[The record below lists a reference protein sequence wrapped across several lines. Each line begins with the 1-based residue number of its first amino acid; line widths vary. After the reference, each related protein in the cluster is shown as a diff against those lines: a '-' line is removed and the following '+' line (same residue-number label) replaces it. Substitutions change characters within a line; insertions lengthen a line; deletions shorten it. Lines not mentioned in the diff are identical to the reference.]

1 VVARKSATLFVA
13 ILVVSALVPAGAHAQ
28 TPLLVANGCTVLG
41 EVVLAELLMHGWNGS
56 HGTGVR
62 TDTVGQADIRICNR
76 TTRTASAAFSSALRR
91 MNIYV
96 SWESDLGRYGDYCRG
111 GNLTRCFPDRHPLV
125 PENGS
130 WNSMFVN
137 DAWRAVQ
144 RAIATTA
151 PFGGDISR
159 FDKLALRL
167 ALRRS
172 ITRESSG
179 ALSCQSQRN
188 GWRPCAYRLD

>member
-1 VVARKSATLFVA
+1 MVARKSATLFVA

-28 TPLLVANGCTVLG
+28 TPVTVANGCTVLT

-62 TDTVGQADIRICNR
+62 TGTVGQADIRICNQ
-76 TTRTASAAFSSALRR
+76 TTRTTSAAFSAALER
-91 MNIYV
+91 MNIFV
-96 SWESDLGRYGDYCRG
+96 SWESDPGRSGDFCRG

-137 DAWRAVQ
+137 DAWRAVK
-144 RAIATTA
+144 RAIATTV
-151 PFGGDISR
+151 PFGADISR

-172 ITRESSG
+172 IARESSG
-179 ALSCQSQRN
+179 VSSCQYRRN
-188 GWRPCAYRLD
+188 RLRPCADTPD